1 MGKVRF
7 KKTPGAE
14 RKIRY
19 SGPVQSVL
27 EGIGLTVANAAN
39 SQLKLNGDSDLRPG
53 YRMRS
58 EAGAKVGPKGFGR
71 WRVSVTAFTPHARRH
86 NAKYNTL
93 LRALG
98 GGQ

>member
-1 MGKVRF
+1 MSQIKFV
-7 KKTPGAE
+7 KKPGAE

-19 SGPVQSVL
+19 SGPVRSML
-27 EGIGLTVANAAN
+27 EGIGTNVANSAN
-39 SQLKLNGDSDLRPG
+39 SQLKLNGQSDLSPG

-58 EAGAKVGPKGFGR
+58 QPGALVGPRGFGR

-86 NAKYNTL
+86 NAKYNVL

-98 GGQ
+98 GAQ

>member
-1 MGKVRF
+1 MSEIKFV
-7 KKTPGAE
+7 KKPGAE
-14 RKIRY
+14 RSIRY
-19 SGPVQSVL
+19 SGPVKSML
-27 EGIGLTVANAAN
+27 EGIGTNVLNSAN
-39 SQLKLNGDSDLRPG
+39 SQLKLNGDSDLSPG

-58 EAGAKVGPKGFGR
+58 EPGALKGPRGFGR

-86 NAKYNTL
+86 NAKYNVL